1 MFSRIGPL
9 EWVIILVIVILIFGA
24 GKLPQLG
31 KAMGDTIREF
41 RKSVKQ
47 DGTDDEKQDEK
58 K

>member
-31 KAMGDTIREF
+31 KAVGETLREF
-41 RKSVKQ
+41 KKSVKQ
-47 DGTDDEKQDEK
+47 DGSGDEKQEEK

>member
-31 KAMGDTIREF
+31 KAVGETLREF
-41 RKSVKQ
+41 KKSVKQ
-47 DGTDDEKQDEK
+47 DGTEEEKQEEK